1 MDPNPV
7 EVRIAETWDGVIQC
21 QANASYYQ
29 RVTLTIY
36 GELVEFGGTGEGKP
50 MSLPDGRTTYP
61 LGSTRGD
68 QRIPCLFEFSP
79 SGPNGPFSEAAVLA
93 PTYVETS
100 SGIFIQVQSE
110 DSVDND
116 YNDSV
121 LTFVPTAHQG

>member
-1 MDPNPV
+1 MEPNPV
-7 EVRIAETWDGVIQC
+7 EVRVPEPWDGVVQC

-29 RVTLTIY
+29 RVTLTIN
-36 GELVEFGGTGEGKP
+36 GKRVGFGGTGEGQP

-68 QRIPCLFEFSP
+68 QHIPCLFEFSP
-79 SGPNGPFSEAAVLA
+79 SGPGGPFSDAAVLA

-100 SGIFIQVQSE
+100 SGIFIQVRSE
-110 DSVDND
+110 DGGDSD

-121 LTFVPTAHQG
+121 LTFVPNAHQA